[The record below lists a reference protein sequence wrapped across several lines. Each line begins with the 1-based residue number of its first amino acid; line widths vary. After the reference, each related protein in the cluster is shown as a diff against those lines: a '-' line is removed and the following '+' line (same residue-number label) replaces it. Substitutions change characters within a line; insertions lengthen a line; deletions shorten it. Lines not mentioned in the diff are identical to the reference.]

1 MRLFVGID
9 LPYKLKET
17 LLQFQS
23 ELRSLGVK
31 GSWKSEENFHLT
43 LEFLGELDQEKI
55 ITLTEALSKVARINK
70 PFKLSLG
77 GIGAFPT
84 MTRPHTLW
92 TAPMGSLSELSR
104 LRDEIH
110 LELANHGF
118 VLENRQ
124 FKPHITIASRP
135 ILDDVDL
142 SSVHTE
148 MLGEFDVTKVGLF
161 ESKAIRGRRI
171 YTVLH
176 DASLGKSNF

>member
-9 LPYKLKET
+9 LPYELKEN

-31 GSWKSEENFHLT
+31 GSWKSKENFHLT
-43 LEFLGELDQEKI
+43 LEFLGELDQENI
-55 ITLTEALSKVARINK
+55 ITLTEALSKVARHNK
-70 PFKLSLG
+70 PFKLGLG
-77 GIGAFPT
+77 GIGVFPT

-92 TAPMGSLSELSR
+92 TAPTGSLSELSR

-110 LELANHGF
+110 LELVKNGF

-124 FKPHITIASRP
+124 FKPHITLASRP

-142 SSVHTE
+142 SIVHTK
-148 MLGEFDVTKVGLF
+148 MLGEFDVTKVALF